1 MGILGAGPSFFS
13 MFKNLNAYG
22 ALASA
27 PPLPAPGRS
36 VLDTLGFLQVFR
48 NPLDVMFFHS
58 WPDEINEGV
67 TTVWDSYNF
76 MGTSAPLAFVYR
88 QNEWDD
94 YQVKLQIHSSNPA
107 QPLQFTS
114 GSSEARFANAIL
126 DILRVQLQV
135 AWCKSVCLPN
145 IDEVQ
150 QTAKDLVR
158 QLLAPNQDVS
168 TIIDAFAKS
177 LTKTANFAQR
187 VLTDI
192 QNNTLYAGGL
202 FPPLI
207 ACQYGG
213 FLRMYG
219 FCSSCQI
226 RWLPPFVP
234 LTAHPHRAE
243 VTMNFKR
250 FFPFSLPSRTGAR
263 MKLGY
268 MM

>member
-1 MGILGAGPSFFS
+1 MGLLGTSPSFAS
-13 MFKNLNAYG
+13 QFKNLNAYG
-22 ALASA
+22 AIASA

-48 NPLDVMFFHS
+48 NPYDTLFFHS

-67 TTVWDSYNF
+67 TTMWDPLKF
-76 MGTSAPLAFVYR
+76 TGASAPLAFVYKG
-88 QNEWDD
+88 NDWDD
-94 YQVKLQIHSSNPA
+94 YQVKLEIHTSNPS

-114 GSSEARFANAIL
+114 GSSESRAANAIL

-145 IDEVQ
+145 TEEINNV
-150 QTAKDLVR
+150 AKKAVKDLLNANKFEDFV
-158 QLLAPNQDVS
+158 Q
-168 TIIDAFAKS
+168 AFADTVSKS
-177 LTKTANFAQR
+177 ADFVKKSVGSF
-187 VLTDI
+187 VD
-192 QNNTLYAGGL
+192 NTIYAGDL

-213 FLRMYG
+213 FLRLYG

-234 LTAHPHRAE
+234 MTAHPHRAE
-243 VTMNFKR
+243 VTMNFAR
-250 FFPFSLPSRTGAR
+250 FFPFNLPSRTSAR
-263 MKLGY
+263 MKLGF
-268 MM
+268 MA